1 MAATSLPARS
11 VQWRYGCRER
21 GKALCVPGERP
32 YQAIRNYFNA
42 LCKNHQYRV
51 EKYANADGTN
61 RMLSYT
67 GKYSE
72 KASWKRPYISRRI
85 GRPRRGEA
93 SRLSIGSFHMGDT
106 YSAGQA
112 GAIGPGATASQLTF
126 QQVWAQLQGSTSV
139 EELAKQL
146 GALRMAMRS
155 AASEP
160 EHELSIGA
168 VAAAEAAA
176 KAGDGV
182 RTLEYLK
189 KAGNWAL
196 DVATKIEVN
205 IASSALKGSLGL
217 P

>member
-42 LCKNHQYRV
+42 LCKYHQYRV

-85 GRPRRGEA
+85 GGQDVVKHRG
-93 SRLSIGSFHMGDT
+93 
-106 YSAGQA
+106 SA
-112 GAIGPGATASQLTF
+112 
-126 QQVWAQLQGSTSV
+126 
-139 EELAKQL
+139 
-146 GALRMAMRS
+146 
-155 AASEP
+155 
-160 EHELSIGA
+160 
-168 VAAAEAAA
+168 
-176 KAGDGV
+176 
-182 RTLEYLK
+182 
-189 KAGNWAL
+189 
-196 DVATKIEVN
+196 
-205 IASSALKGSLGL
+205 
-217 P
+217 

>member
-1 MAATSLPARS
+1 
-11 VQWRYGCRER
+11 
-21 GKALCVPGERP
+21 
-32 YQAIRNYFNA
+32 
-42 LCKNHQYRV
+42 
-51 EKYANADGTN
+51 
-61 RMLSYT
+61 
-67 GKYSE
+67 
-72 KASWKRPYISRRI
+72 
-85 GRPRRGEA
+85 
-93 SRLSIGSFHMGDT
+93 MGDT

-168 VAAAEAAA
+168 VGAEAAA

>member
-1 MAATSLPARS
+1 LA
-11 VQWRYGCRER
+11 
-21 GKALCVPGERP
+21 
-32 YQAIRNYFNA
+32 
-42 LCKNHQYRV
+42 
-51 EKYANADGTN
+51 
-61 RMLSYT
+61 
-67 GKYSE
+67 
-72 KASWKRPYISRRI
+72 
-85 GRPRRGEA
+85 GRDVDEA

-112 GAIGPGATASQLTF
+112 GAIGPGATASQIAF
-126 QQVWAQLQGSTSV
+126 QQVWNQLQGSTKV
-139 EELAKQL
+139 EELATEL
-146 GALRMAMRS
+146 SALRTAMRS

-176 KAGDGV
+176 NAGDGV

-189 KAGNWAL
+189 KAGTWAL
-196 DVATKIEVN
+196 DVATKIGLN

>member
-1 MAATSLPARS
+1 
-11 VQWRYGCRER
+11 
-21 GKALCVPGERP
+21 
-32 YQAIRNYFNA
+32 
-42 LCKNHQYRV
+42 
-51 EKYANADGTN
+51 
-61 RMLSYT
+61 
-67 GKYSE
+67 
-72 KASWKRPYISRRI
+72 
-85 GRPRRGEA
+85 
-93 SRLSIGSFHMGDT
+93 MGDT

-176 KAGDGV
+176 KAGDCKRD
-182 RTLEYLK
+182 RTPILSGFLFP
-189 KAGNWAL
+189 NL
-196 DVATKIEVN
+196 DDGMPTLRPRAVVAVL
-205 IASSALKGSLGL
+205 AML
-217 P
+217 PSV